1 MTFKKRKKRVFWGQ
15 KGVFW
20 GQKGTFF
27 RFLKGQNRVILRK
40 QAI

>member
-1 MTFKKRKKRVFWGQ
+1 MTSKKWKKRVFWGQ

-27 RFLKGQNRVILRK
+27 RFLEGQNRVFLEK
-40 QAI
+40 